1 MGLWEE
7 SGLPGRTG
15 SKAHAARPQGRIC
28 EMTQSPD
35 KRLETKAAAF
45 FFSLTVIQG
54 SRLRGSAGTEG
65 KVTEF
70 ISWRQLVPTDGQEMP
85 NKAKR
90 RQNPGLAGCGVRLN
104 PGEDPGEEGPGKVT
118 TSLQFRR

>member
-1 MGLWEE
+1 
-7 SGLPGRTG
+7 
-15 SKAHAARPQGRIC
+15 
-28 EMTQSPD
+28 MTQSPD

-85 NKAKR
+85 NTAK
-90 RQNPGLAGCGVRLN
+90 
-104 PGEDPGEEGPGKVT
+104 
-118 TSLQFRR
+118 